1 MLTAVSDSALMAS
14 ASISLDPAA
23 IPFFRVL
30 NAFLILVLYDLLQSI
45 GRSVWADC
53 MSGDVSG
60 VGLFNS
66 SSKCST
72 HLSNCY
78 SVALRGLP
86 LLSFTGLSVRLTC

>member
-1 MLTAVSDSALMAS
+1 MLTAVSDTALMAS

-23 IPFFRVL
+23 VPFLRVL
-30 NAFLILVLYDLLQSI
+30 SAILIFVLYDLLQSI
-45 GRSVWADC
+45 GRSVSADC
-53 MSGDVSG
+53 MSGDVYG

-72 HLSNCY
+72 NLSNCS

-86 LLSFTGLSVRLTC
+86 FLPFTGLSVRWTC